1 MAFTHRASNKAYA
14 SIFETPTLLNLVLNK
29 SGEGNHIHIISSYPL
44 HFIKTNTYIYLHKY
58 PNVCTQSPLKV
69 EDKVYIGV
77 PMGYGTIASNGAAHG
92 FKIPKPKH

>member
-44 HFIKTNTYIYLHKY
+44 HFIKTNAYIYLHRD
-58 PNVCTQSPLKV
+58 PNVCTQSPLKAI
-69 EDKVYIGV
+69 DKVLQRR
-77 PMGYGTIASNGAAHG
+77 ANGLWHHC
-92 FKIPKPKH
+92 KQWCHPWL